1 MSTTDLAVSQALA
14 DLELQDPDGKAV
26 RLGSLWADRPV
37 VLVFVRHF
45 G

>member
-1 MSTTDLAVSQALA
+1 MSTTDVAVSQALS
-14 DLELQDPDGKAV
+14 DLELQDPDGKPV
-26 RLGSLWADRPV
+26 KLGSLWADRPV

>member
-1 MSTTDLAVSQALA
+1 MNQPSLAIASELA
-14 DLELQDPDGKAV
+14 DLELQDPDGGRA
-26 RLGSLWADRPV
+26 RLGDLWAERPV